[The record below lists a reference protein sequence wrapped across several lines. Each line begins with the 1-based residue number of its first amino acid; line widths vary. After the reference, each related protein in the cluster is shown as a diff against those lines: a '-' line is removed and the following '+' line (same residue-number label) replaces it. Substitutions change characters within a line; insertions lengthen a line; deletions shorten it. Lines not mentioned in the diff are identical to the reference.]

1 MHYTI
6 NLVRKVR
13 IDEKKAGKK
22 RLTIT
27 VLLIC
32 CFGLL
37 LISLLY
43 SALQIL
49 RMENTLTEERD
60 KVERIEKEYRQ
71 YKATQTIIDKSDIEL
86 LDRLQHN
93 RIFWSKKLVATA
105 QYLPENYWI
114 TKFGYG
120 KPSFDVEGYGY
131 ISKKQEQLITMDDYL
146 NQLRADTTFNDI
158 FRNTYLN
165 LTERQD
171 EKTRER
177 INFRYSAVGS
187 GE

>member
-6 NLVRKVR
+6 NLVRNVR
-13 IDEKKAGKK
+13 IEEKKGERK
-22 RLTIT
+22 RMTII
-27 VLLIC
+27 VVLIC

-37 LISLLY
+37 ILSLFY
-43 SALQIL
+43 SALQVL
-49 RMENTLTEERD
+49 SMERTLADEQD
-60 KVERIEKEYRQ
+60 KVDRIEREYRQ
-71 YKATQTIIDKSDIEL
+71 YKASQTIINKSDIEL
-86 LDRLQHN
+86 LDKLQHN

-114 TKFGYG
+114 TQFGFG
-120 KPSFDVEGYGY
+120 QPSFDVEGYGY

-146 NQLRADTTFNDI
+146 NQLRKDTTFNDV
-158 FRNTYLN
+158 FGKTYLN
-165 LTERQD
+165 LTERRD

-177 INFRYSAVGS
+177 INFKYSAVES

>member
-13 IDEKKAGKK
+13 IDEKKADRQ

-32 CFGLL
+32 CFGI
-37 LISLLY
+37 LILSLLY

-49 RMENTLTEERD
+49 RMEQTLTEEQEKLD
-60 KVERIEKEYRQ
+60 RIEKEYRQ

-114 TKFGYG
+114 TQFGYK
-120 KPSFDVEGYGY
+120 KPSFYVDGYGY

-146 NQLRADTTFNDI
+146 NQLRVDTTFNDV

-165 LTERQD
+165 LTDRQD

-177 INFRYSAVGS
+177 INFKYSAVGS
-187 GE
+187 R

>member
-13 IDEKKAGKK
+13 IDEKRADKK
-22 RLTIT
+22 RLTTT

-32 CFGLL
+32 CFGI
-37 LISLLY
+37 LILSLLY
-43 SALQIL
+43 STLQIL
-49 RMENTLTEERD
+49 MMENTLAEEQD
-60 KVERIEKEYRQ
+60 KLDKIEKEYRQ
-71 YKATQTIIDKSDIEL
+71 YKASQTIIDKSDIEL

-105 QYLPENYWI
+105 QYLPKNYWI
-114 TKFGYG
+114 TQFAFG
-120 KPSFDVEGYGY
+120 KPSFNVEGYGY

-146 NQLRADTTFNDI
+146 NLLRSDTTFNDV

-165 LTERQD
+165 LTVRKD
-171 EKTRER
+171 EGTRER
-177 INFRYSAVGS
+177 ISFKYSAVGS
-187 GE
+187 KE

>member
-13 IDEKKAGKK
+13 IDEKRAERKH
-22 RLTIT
+22 LTIT

-32 CFGLL
+32 CFGI
-37 LISLLY
+37 LILSLFY

-49 RMENTLTEERD
+49 KMENTLAEEQD
-60 KVERIEKEYRQ
+60 KLDKIEKEYRQ
-71 YKATQTIIDKSDIEL
+71 YKASQTIIDKSDIEL
-86 LDRLQHN
+86 LDRLQHS

-114 TKFGYG
+114 TQLGFR